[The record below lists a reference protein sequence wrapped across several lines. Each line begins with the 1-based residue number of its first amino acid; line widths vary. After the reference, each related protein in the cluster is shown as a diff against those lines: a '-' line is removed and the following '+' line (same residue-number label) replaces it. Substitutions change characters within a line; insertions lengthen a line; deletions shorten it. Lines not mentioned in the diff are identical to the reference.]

1 MGLVEGGEDELRNKA
16 IGDIYIYMWLGGL
29 GRENCF

>member
-1 MGLVEGGEDELRNKA
+1 MGLVEAEDELRNKA
-16 IGDIYIYMWLGGL
+16 IGEYIYILLGGL